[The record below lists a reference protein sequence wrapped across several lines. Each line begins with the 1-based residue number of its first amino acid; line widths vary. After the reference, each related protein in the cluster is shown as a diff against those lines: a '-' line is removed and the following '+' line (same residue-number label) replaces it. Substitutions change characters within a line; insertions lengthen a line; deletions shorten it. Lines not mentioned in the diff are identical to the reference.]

1 MQKHKHT
8 VSELKAG
15 HDAIESLADTIQK
28 VVGMVRARGEQPS
41 TALIAGYIT
50 IMTTRVLD
58 DFEKGEE

>member
-1 MQKHKHT
+1 MQKKST
-8 VSELKAG
+8 AEQERTSKKAIIAVV
-15 HDAIESLADTIQK
+15 DAIEAINEMIK
-28 VVGMVRARGEQPS
+28 AKGEQPS